1 MCRVVVYGEA
11 IPGETEILAGVSTTE
26 RDNGGAGFRLVS
38 VSATRRFAVSE
49 RSRDTGLRINLVAI

>member
-1 MCRVVVYGEA
+1 M
-11 IPGETEILAGVSTTE
+11 LAGVSTTE
-26 RDNGGAGFRLVS
+26 RDNGGAFRLVS